1 MFLTHKIFSWISVL
15 FTGLGNWPH
24 ILQYRKGP
32 HACTQFMDSLSLV
45 RLFWRFFLFTFVD
58 SNVCRLRGLS
68 PPRFVASEVCRF
80 QGLSPPRFVTSEVCR
95 LRGLSLPRFVASEV
109 CRYLRLSIPMFVVL
123 TFVVP
128 TFVVPT
134 FVVLKFVSVGAQ
146 LLIFVQYVQVLNYS
160 RVFLLL
166 RTNPCF

>member
-1 MFLTHKIFSWISVL
+1 MRALNLWI
-15 FTGLGNWPH
+15 
-24 ILQYRKGP
+24 
-32 HACTQFMDSLSLV
+32 
-45 RLFWRFFLFTFVD
+45 
-58 SNVCRLRGLS
+58 VCRLWGNSDGFFYVCRFQRLS

-109 CRYLRLSIPMFVVL
+109 CRFLRLSIPMFVVL

-146 LLIFVQYVQVLNYS
+146 LLILVQYVQVLNYS
-160 RVFLLL
+160 RVFSVT
-166 RTNPCF
+166 TNWIQIKSLVQRAPVGMRGHGSFKMYLMKLNVWWEYP